1 MISQKQIILFDG
13 LCNFCSFWVN
23 FVIKRDSKDIFR
35 FASLQSDE
43 AKKLTE
49 KFNFDITSLDT
60 FILIVGDKVYT
71 KSTAA
76 LLVGKE
82 LKSPIKILYPL
93 IILPKFLR
101 DFVYDLIAKYRY
113 KIFGRRDVCYIPT
126 GNTEKFLE

>member
-1 MISQKQIILFDG
+1 M
-13 LCNFCSFWVN
+13 N

-113 KIFGRRDVCYIPT
+113 KIFGRRDVCYIPAT
-126 GNTEKFLE
+126 STEKFLE